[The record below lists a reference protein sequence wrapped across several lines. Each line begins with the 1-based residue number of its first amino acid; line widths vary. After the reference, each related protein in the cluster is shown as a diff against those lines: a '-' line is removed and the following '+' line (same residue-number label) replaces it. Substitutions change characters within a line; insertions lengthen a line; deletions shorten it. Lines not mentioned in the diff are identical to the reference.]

1 VDAQDPYFTYTRYN
15 YDTLRVKEG
24 TTLILP
30 SVEQVQALQTINLV
44 SSRPE
49 WMNWTIGIEKGI
61 WGFIEGIGIGFAEA
75 AVDMVTGIWDMIS
88 GIISGKLFTD
98 MIEMVGDLYEK
109 GLEGVWEM
117 VKGMW
122 TQGEESFKAAW
133 NNPNPEEKWKFF
145 GKIVGMILFEVVLA
159 ILTAGAGLALSAA
172 AKSSALVAKLPK
184 LVKVIDA
191 LTPDLKKV
199 PDVDRDRVVK
209 KGVDADVRTKKVDEI
224 KAEQPDYVKKTDVD
238 AEADAR
244 KRGES
249 ELDKNDPEFEDKLEA
264 FVQAVVITE
273 AADLVDEPVSALVL
287 TLDKLIGSRF
297 KVDFK
302 YLRTGVDEFDVL
314 MNPKVKK
321 KYTGP
326 ESGESKKYNKGSG
339 YQQSTNKDIASE
351 MRSRLIVDI
360 EDFLSKFNPVSIKG
374 LGSAR
379 PQITLTSG
387 TNKRGLRHILERHHP
402 DYFPGN
408 KGDLFPTGTS
418 IDEIVQAIN
427 DVYSNGSRVTKNI
440 NDAMQTFNK
449 VITINKET
457 HLYKL
462 VVDSKSG
469 DVITF
474 FKQTQI

>member
-1 VDAQDPYFTYTRYN
+1 
-15 YDTLRVKEG
+15 
-24 TTLILP
+24 
-30 SVEQVQALQTINLV
+30 
-44 SSRPE
+44 
-49 WMNWTIGIEKGI
+49 
-61 WGFIEGIGIGFAEA
+61 
-75 AVDMVTGIWDMIS
+75 
-88 GIISGKLFTD
+88 
-98 MIEMVGDLYEK
+98 
-109 GLEGVWEM
+109 

-159 ILTAGAGLALSAA
+159 ILTAGAGLALNAA

-199 PDVDRDRVVK
+199 PDVDRDKLVR
-209 KGVDADVRTKKVDEI
+209 KGIDADVRTKKVDEI

-273 AADLVDEPVSALVL
+273 AADLVDEPVAALVL

-326 ESGESKKYNKGSG
+326 ERGESKNGKDEKEQTKSSHIFEDYNQARNAAIEWLEQRGFKAETETLGRFGDTKGKPIG
-339 YQQSTNKDIASE
+339 
-351 MRSRLIVDI
+351 
-360 EDFLSKFNPVSIKG
+360 
-374 LGSAR
+374 
-379 PQITLTSG
+379 
-387 TNKRGLRHILERHHP
+387 
-402 DYFPGN
+402 
-408 KGDLFPTGTS
+408 
-418 IDEIVQAIN
+418 
-427 DVYSNGSRVTKNI
+427 
-440 NDAMQTFNK
+440 MQTSDGKKGFRVEFDDRNGAH
-449 VITINKET
+449 INVWNGKEKGPHFLFKGT
-457 HLYKL
+457 KE
-462 VVDSKSG
+462 
-469 DVITF
+469 DVIKIQSNF
-474 FKQTQI
+474 QK